1 MSEHQTALGGTTD
14 PLGTTEIGS
23 RLRIGFITHL
33 DQHDDTSTIYREN
46 IRLFQAL
53 EAQGYDSAWIATRHF
68 FSGWAALPSPYA
80 FLGAA
85 AVSTER
91 ISLGTAVL
99 PLVLDDAVRAAE
111 EVAVI
116 DHLSNGRLLLGIGK
130 GVPSDSFH
138 VFEAWEEDRDG
149 NFEGKVEQLH
159 WALRG
164 SAVEGGSASIWPQN
178 RGLEGRLF
186 HGSSNIETI
195 RRAAR
200 RGDGL
205 ILERF
210 GNGEERTPEAR
221 RAFQQRQADSVIEYR
236 ELFAE
241 TWGEE
246 RTPYVVT
253 SRTAYPGATTDAALA
268 EAGEKAGRWNEFAA
282 TIGRVDADR
291 SVAEQLLSD
300 NFIWGDAE
308 ALAADLLDDP
318 TVLLSDEIVLGI
330 HPALHTIDET
340 IDKAEARIEEVVP
353 RLRAGWDE
361 RRHPLLR
368 HPVLRHGGAR

>member
-1 MSEHQTALGGTTD
+1 VGGGPGRQLRGQGRAAALGASGER
-14 PLGTTEIGS
+14 GRGRQ
-23 RLRIGFITHL
+23 RLDLAPEPRPRGP
-33 DQHDDTSTIYREN
+33 
-46 IRLFQAL
+46 
-53 EAQGYDSAWIATRHF
+53 
-68 FSGWAALPSPYA
+68 ALPRQLEHRDDQASGSP
-80 FLGAA
+80 
-85 AVSTER
+85 R
-91 ISLGTAVL
+91 
-99 PLVLDDAVRAAE
+99 
-111 EVAVI
+111 
-116 DHLSNGRLLLGIGK
+116 
-130 GVPSDSFH
+130 
-138 VFEAWEEDRDG
+138 
-149 NFEGKVEQLH
+149 
-159 WALRG
+159 
-164 SAVEGGSASIWPQN
+164 
-178 RGLEGRLF
+178 
-186 HGSSNIETI
+186 
-195 RRAAR
+195 RRADPR
-200 RGDGL
+200 TVR
-205 ILERF
+205 
-210 GNGEERTPEAR
+210 EERTPEAR

-340 IDKAEARIEEVVP
+340 IDKAEALIEEVVP